1 MFSPEPNHNQK
12 DKNMTAKEKL
22 DNLETLS
29 LCAKEQ
35 GLSIGI
41 ILDEDGYYIIGKR
54 MFPNY
59 RSALKYIIEEAT
71 K

>member
-1 MFSPEPNHNQK
+1 MNGMK
-12 DKNMTAKEKL
+12 IKTAQEKL

-41 ILDEDGYYIIGKR
+41 ILDEDDYYIIGKR